1 MIAYLDQNKWIE
13 LAKMAHGKDKSIR
26 AKRVLRDFE
35 AASDGGHVD
44 IPLSSFHY
52 IETSRISN
60 VDRKVRLGAV
70 MWRFSKG
77 ATIIGYAAVVRHEL
91 EVALAKHFPRVT
103 AGSISIL
110 GRGHSH
116 AFGTPP
122 LQGVL
127 AHIEE
132 EVERSMLIGNE
143 VLGIN
148 PLRSHNTKYR
158 ENFREHLATLHAR
171 QKDVPKDLRENWL
184 YAMSTVD
191 ILNPINDVIHKH
203 GLPKEALDGLGEHK
217 LKQVI
222 DEMPTRR
229 VDLHLHKQVLRN
241 PSYLARST
249 DLEDWGSLAL
259 ASSYCDVVVCEK
271 HMADML
277 KRDGFRTHARIEV
290 DLENTFAL
298 LMNGRGDR

>member
-1 MIAYLDQNKWIE
+1 MIVYLDQNKWIE

-26 AKRVLRDFE
+26 AKRVLRNFE

-60 VDRKVRLGAV
+60 VNRKIRLGAV
-70 MWRFSKG
+70 MWHFSKG
-77 ATIIGYAAVVRHEL
+77 TTIIGYAAVVRHEL
-91 EVALAKHFPRVT
+91 EVALAKHFPQVT
-103 AGSISIL
+103 PGRIAIL

-116 AFGTPP
+116 AFGTSP

-127 AHIEE
+127 AHIKE

-148 PLRSHNTKYR
+148 PPASHSTKYR

-171 QKDVPKDLRENWL
+171 QEDVPKDLRENWL

-203 GLPKEALDGLGEHK
+203 GLLKEALEGLGEHK

-222 DEMPTRR
+222 DDMPTRR
-229 VDLHLHKQVLRN
+229 VDLHLHRQVLRN

-277 KRDGFRTHARIEV
+277 KRDSFRTHARIEV
-290 DLENTFAL
+290 DLEKTFAL
-298 LMNGRGDR
+298 LKRA

>member
-1 MIAYLDQNKWIE
+1 MIIYLDQNKWIE
-13 LAKMAHGKDKSIR
+13 LAKMVHGKDNSTR

-35 AASDGGHVD
+35 SAIDGGQVA

-77 ATIIGYAAVVRHEL
+77 VTIVGYGEVVRHEI
-91 EVALAKHFPRVT
+91 EAALAKHFPQVSV
-103 AGSISIL
+103 GSLSIL
-110 GRGHSH
+110 GRGHAHTFS
-116 AFGTPP
+116 TPP
-122 LQGVL
+122 LKGVL

-132 EVERSMLIGNE
+132 EVERSMLIGND
-143 VLGIN
+143 VLGIK
-148 PLRSHNTKYR
+148 PLASRSIKYR
-158 ENFREHLATLHAR
+158 ENFREHLVTLHAR
-171 QKDVPKDLRENWL
+171 QREVPKELRENWL

-203 GLPKEALDGLGEHK
+203 GLSKDTLEGLGEQN
-217 LKQVI
+217 LKQLI
-222 DEMPTRR
+222 NDMPTRR

-241 PSYLARST
+241 SNYRALVT
-249 DLEDWGSLAL
+249 DLEDWGGLAL

-277 KRDGFRTHARIEV
+277 KRDSFRTYARIEV
-290 DLENTFAL
+290 DLENTFAIL
-298 LMNGRGDR
+298 KGA